1 MNSTAKIIIVLTLI
15 TVISGGILAVLDVY
29 TKPRIEAHQNQ
40 LKNAAVAEVLPSN
53 DKVETLKKDNLTYY
67 KATKKNKIVAYAF
80 QVSGGGY
87 QSELVVMVGVTA
99 DFSEIIAAKIISQVE
114 TPGLGT
120 KIENDPSNKEHPTW
134 FMDQF
139 KGLKI
144 NPAITYVK
152 NAKPSKK
159 TEIEAITG
167 ATISSAA
174 VVDILNKGIA
184 EAKALLSIKK

>member
-15 TVISGGILAVLDVY
+15 TVISGGVLAVLDTY
-29 TKPRIEAHQNQ
+29 TKPRIEAYQNQ
-40 LKNAAVAEVLPSN
+40 LKKEAVSEVLLDN
-53 DKVETLKKDNLTYY
+53 VKVETLEKNNLTYY
-67 KATKKNKIVAYAF
+67 KATKNKKVVAYAF
-80 QVSGGGY
+80 QASGGGY

-120 KIENDPSNKEHPTW
+120 KIENDSSNKEHPTW

-152 NAKPSKK
+152 NAKPSKD
-159 TEIEAITG
+159 TEVQAITG

-174 VVDILNKGIA
+174 IVDILNKQIKA
-184 EAKALLSIKK
+184 AKAIIGE

>member
-15 TVISGGILAVLDVY
+15 TVISGGVLAVLDTY
-29 TKPRIEAHQNQ
+29 TKPRIEAYQNQ
-40 LKNAAVAEVLPSN
+40 LKKEAVSEVLPDN
-53 DKVETLKKDNLTYY
+53 VKVETLEKNNLTYY
-67 KATKKNKIVAYAF
+67 KATKNNKVVAYAF

-120 KIENDPSNKEHPTW
+120 KIEKDPSNKEHPTW

-152 NAKPSKK
+152 NAKPSKD
-159 TEIEAITG
+159 TEVQAITG

-174 VVDILNKGIA
+174 IVDILNKQIKA
-184 EAKALLSIKK
+184 AKAIIGE

>member
-15 TVISGGILAVLDVY
+15 TVISGGVLAVLDTY

-40 LKNAAVAEVLPSN
+40 LKNAAVSEVLPGN
-53 DKVETLKKDNLTYY
+53 VKVETLEKNNLTYY
-67 KATKKNKIVAYAF
+67 KATKKNKVVAYAF

-87 QSELVVMVGVTA
+87 QSELVVMVGVTP
-99 DFSEIIAAKIISQVE
+99 DFSKIIAAKILSQVE

-120 KIENDPSNKEHPTW
+120 KIYEDKSNKENPSW

-139 KGLKI
+139 KDIKI

-152 NAKPSKK
+152 NVKPSKD
-159 TEIEAITG
+159 TEVQAITG

-174 VVDILNKGIA
+174 IVDILNKQIKA
-184 EAKALLSIKK
+184 AKAIIGE

>member
-1 MNSTAKIIIVLTLI
+1 MNSTAKIIIVLTLL
-15 TVISGGILAVLDVY
+15 TVISGGILAVLDTY

-40 LKNAAVAEVLPSN
+40 LKSAAVSEVLPDN
-53 DKVETLKKDNLTYY
+53 VKVETLKKNKLTYY
-67 KATKKNKIVAYAF
+67 KATQKNKIVAYAF

-87 QSELVVMVGVTA
+87 QSELVVMVGVTP

-120 KIENDPSNKEHPTW
+120 KIEKDPSNKEHPTW

-152 NAKPSKK
+152 NAKPSKN
-159 TEIEAITG
+159 TEVQAITG
-167 ATISSAA
+167 ATISSVAI
-174 VVDILNKGIA
+174 VDILNKQIKA
-184 EAKALLSIKK
+184 AKAIIGE

>member
-1 MNSTAKIIIVLTLI
+1 MKSTAKIIIVLTLI
-15 TVISGGILAVLDVY
+15 TVISGAVLAVLDAY
-29 TKPRIEAHQNQ
+29 TKPRIDAYKNKIRNEA
-40 LKNAAVAEVLPSN
+40 VSEVLPKNVKIKIVSKN
-53 DKVETLKKDNLTYY
+53 DQTYY
-67 KATKKNKIVAYAF
+67 KATKNNEIVGYAF
-80 QVSGGGY
+80 QISGGGY
-87 QSELVVMVGVTA
+87 QSELVLMVGVTA
-99 DFSEIIAAKIISQVE
+99 DFSKIIAAKILSQVE

-152 NAKPSKK
+152 NAKPSKN
-159 TEIEAITG
+159 TEVQAITG

-174 VVDILNKGIA
+174 IVDILNKQIKA
-184 EAKALLSIKK
+184 AKAIIGE

>member
-1 MNSTAKIIIVLTLI
+1 MNNTAKIIIVLTLLTI
-15 TVISGGILAVLDVY
+15 ISGGVLAVLDSY

-40 LKNAAVAEVLPSN
+40 LKNVAVAEVLPKN
-53 DKVETLKKDNLTYY
+53 VKVKSTEKEDFTYY
-67 KATKKNKIVAYAF
+67 TATKSGKVVAYAF

-87 QSELVVMVGVTA
+87 QSELIVMVSVTP

-120 KIENDPSNKEHPTW
+120 KIENDSSNKEHPTW

-152 NAKPSKK
+152 NAKPSKD
-159 TEIEAITG
+159 TEVQAITG

-174 VVDILNKGIA
+174 IVDILNKQIKA
-184 EAKALLSIKK
+184 AKAIIGE